1 MLMNK
6 FAFIIHPVQAGDLA
20 RKFSLTRYLPNSW
33 QEAIFRHVPPMK
45 ASHITGIKSPTGAE
59 AEGWFIGCP
68 LSSRQML
75 ELPQDFVLKRII
87 QAGQLAEKLGAGI
100 VGLGAFTAVVGDAGV
115 TVADNLNIPVTT
127 GNSLTVASALEGV
140 KQGASSMGIDLD
152 EANILILGATGS
164 IGAACARILG
174 RQFPRLTLV
183 ARNTRR
189 LEELREEIEAS
200 NPRAQLSISTD
211 SRQSLPE
218 GDVVVTVTSAL
229 DAVIEPQ
236 DLKPGS
242 VVCDVARPRDVSK
255 RVAAMRDDVLVFE
268 GGVMSVPGD
277 VQFNLDFGFPAGT
290 AYACMSET
298 MVLSL
303 EGRFE
308 SFSLGRELTVEQ
320 IEEVDRL
327 AKKHGFVL
335 AGLRSFE
342 RMITSEQILQIRDKA
357 RKRLKKAAARV

>member
-75 ELPQDFVLKRII
+75 ALPQDFVLKRII

-127 GNSLTVASALEGV
+127 GNSLTVASALEGI

-242 VVCDVARPRDVSK
+242 VVCDV
-255 RVAAMRDDVLVFE
+255 
-268 GGVMSVPGD
+268 
-277 VQFNLDFGFPAGT
+277 QFNLDFGFPAGT

>member
-1 MLMNK
+1 MNR

-20 RKFSLTRYLPNSW
+20 RKFPITRYLPTSW

-45 ASHITGIKSPTGAE
+45 ASHITGIRSLTGAE

-68 LSSRQML
+68 LSSRQLL
-75 ELPQDFVLKRII
+75 ELPVDFVLRRII
-87 QAGQLAEKLGAGI
+87 QAGRLAEKLGADI
-100 VGLGAFTAVVGDAGV
+100 VGLGAFTAVVGDAGI
-115 TVADNLNIPVTT
+115 TVAKNLNIPVTT

-140 KQGASSMGIDLD
+140 KQAASSMEIDLD

-174 RQFPRLTLV
+174 REFPRLTLV

-189 LEELREEIEAS
+189 LEELREQIEAS
-200 NPRAQLSISTD
+200 NPQAQVAISTD
-211 SRQSLPE
+211 SRKSLP
-218 GDVVVTVTSAL
+218 GADVILTVTSAL
-229 DAVIEPQ
+229 DAVIEPE
-236 DLKPGS
+236 DLRPGS

-277 VQFNLDFGFPAGT
+277 VEFNLDFGFPPGT

-298 MVLSL
+298 MVLAL
-303 EGRFE
+303 EGRLE
-308 SFSLGRELTVEQ
+308 SYSLGRELTVEQ
-320 IEEVDRL
+320 ILEVDRL
-327 AKKHGFVL
+327 AKKHGFRL

-342 RMITSEQILQIRDKA
+342 RMLTGEQILQIRDKA
-357 RKRLKKAAARV
+357 RKRLKKAPAWV